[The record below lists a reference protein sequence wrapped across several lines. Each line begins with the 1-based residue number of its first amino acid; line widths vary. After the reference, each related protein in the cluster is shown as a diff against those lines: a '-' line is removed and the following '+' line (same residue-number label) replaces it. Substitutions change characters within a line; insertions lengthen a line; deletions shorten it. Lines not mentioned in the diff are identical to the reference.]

1 MGVPKFYRWLSERAP
16 LINQA
21 IDDETLL
28 PETDNLYLDLNGLIH
43 NATHGDGASR
53 KISMA
58 DVMMAVI
65 GGIDHSVKL
74 VSGLLLLGSGRLPRA
89 RLTTGHGGCPPGH
102 GMFPALSC
110 LFVQPPVCRALV
122 PSAPPVPPARRSSRA
137 SCCTLPSTA
146 SRRAPR

>member
-28 PETDNLYLDLNGLIH
+28 PETDHLYLDLNGVIH

-65 GGIDHSVKL
+65 GSIDHSVKL
-74 VSGLLLLGSGRLPRA
+74 VRTLRSGTVHRA
-89 RLTTGHGGCPPGH
+89 TR
-102 GMFPALSC
+102 
-110 LFVQPPVCRALV
+110 
-122 PSAPPVPPARRSSRA
+122 
-137 SCCTLPSTA
+137 
-146 SRRAPR
+146 